1 MTFSLFNSARF
12 GKAIALNLKVLDRQ
26 LDIIRVAVV
35 VVVVVVVVV
44 LHVVLYGF
52 VKSL

>member
-1 MTFSLFNSARF
+1 MTVTQVHKRECNFLYLA
-12 GKAIALNLKVLDRQ
+12 D
-26 LDIIRVAVV
+26 VAVV